1 MKTRIVRIGNS
12 KGVRIPKP
20 LLDQAG
26 LEGEVDIQA
35 RRDSL
40 VIRGTRK
47 PRQGWSK
54 AFRKMSQQGDDRLME
69 DVPNLSSWD
78 EDEWEWHRE

>member
-35 RRDSL
+35 RHHSL
-40 VIRGTRK
+40 VIRPVRK
-47 PRQGWSK
+47 PREDWNK
-54 AFRKMSQQGDDRLME
+54 AFREMARQGHDGLIDA
-69 DVPNLSSWD
+69 PAITLSSWD
-78 EDEWEWHRE
+78 EDEWEWQ

>member
-12 KGVRIPKP
+12 QGVRIPKP
-20 LLDQAG
+20 LLDKSG

-40 VIRGTRK
+40 VIRAARK

-54 AFRKMSQQGDDRLME
+54 AFRAMSQQGDDRLID

-78 EDEWEWHRE
+78 EDEWEWQ